1 MGDSWDKLPSP
12 MEDGGDDYG
21 CEYLHDVS
29 WLRALNLTNFKLIVW
44 IS

>member
-29 WLRALNLTNFKLIVW
+29 WLRALNFE
-44 IS
+44 ISTSIIHAN